1 MVSLIKCCLL
11 LSYCFCTHTHTH
23 NSTRFEYWFTAV
35 SFAIIIFM
43 YDETRKLILRRHPGG
58 ITNYGGYTDTI
69 HPNVV
74 FVFSLQAGWKEK
86 LITDNNI

>member
-1 MVSLIKCCLL
+1 
-11 LSYCFCTHTHTH
+11 
-23 NSTRFEYWFTAV
+23 
-35 SFAIIIFM
+35 M